1 MIAVFTKELFV
12 SASDFR
18 AWKNN
23 LNAGQESRAMVYEVA
38 SLPEPAHYPAV
49 LSYCWVT
56 VGGAGGQQMKIFH
69 TWTTYADFKS
79 QPVVL
84 ERVQQRDGSWVER
97 KMPRRPVQPVPVA
110 AVRDIDLDG

>member
-1 MIAVFTKELFV
+1 MIFEI
-12 SASDFR
+12 
-18 AWKNN
+18 
-23 LNAGQESRAMVYEVA
+23 A

-79 QPVVL
+79 QPVAL
-84 ERVQQRDGSWVER
+84 ERVQQRDGSWIER
-97 KMPRRPVQPVPVA
+97 KMPRRPLPPEPVA
-110 AVRDIDLDG
+110 TVRDIDLSD